1 MRLCAYSALCVC
13 LLSRA
18 LFDLLSVEVSL
29 YQGSLIPPERDG
41 EDVSCNIVC
50 LVSLILPS
58 RPQFRILTLSTEVLP
73 TLSETYTS

>member
-41 EDVSCNIVC
+41 EDVSCNIV
-50 LVSLILPS
+50 SLYFLPHI
-58 RPQFRILTLSTEVLP
+58 RQFRKILTLSTEVLP